1 MNLNNE
7 TKFFNALEDIF
18 IGTKV
23 EGKSGYA
30 NLMNIKSNY
39 FNYIKEELM
48 DTINNELK
56 IIPEFREELFDK
68 LYTFFKRYFNESG
81 SIYFSSTPYQ
91 NRVYDKIYTEN
102 QDMVLFW
109 KTNMLYYVK
118 TDMLFENLMVETS
131 GLKFL
136 IDTEDIEHKKSNEKR
151 NLVFKF
157 DKINPVKNEIILKVS
172 YSVRNTKT
180 KMPELIKELTKEL
193 GKGVVSE
200 EILNSVFR
208 TFRKQSEVD
217 YFINK
222 NAKEFLK
229 EQFDLWIYQ
238 YMFKDITEF
247 SSNRIKQLQVIKS
260 ISYKI
265 IDFIAQFEDELVK
278 IWRKPKFILNS
289 NYVISYDKLADNKEL
304 IGKILMHGGITSQ
317 IEEWKELSLVE
328 KDFSTEN
335 INDIKNFH
343 LPFDTKYFKTL
354 ESEIISKFEN
364 LDDQIDGWM
373 INSENFQA
381 LNTIKNKYKGQVKCI
396 YIDPPFNL
404 NSTDRFLYRTNYK
417 DANWATLL
425 ENRLE
430 LAKELLHEDGLIFV
444 RCDYHGSHIVKMIL
458 EKIFGNMKSEIII
471 ERSRNEAGSPNKL
484 ETVNEWLYMFG
495 KSEAPIQKVKTE
507 RSIANIKWTSFL
519 MAGDRKP
526 PQRTFLGKTL
536 YPPKG
541 QHFSLIQE
549 KVDRLLTD
557 HFLRLK
563 CKDCGTYYFK
573 ADSTEELNVK
583 MKTKKNRF
591 KFYDIKTETNIVG
604 TNKIDH
610 CINCQADN
618 FEVNYIGSNEVYV
631 NNNWLDIPSYA
642 NTHSFQTE
650 NSEQLLERVI
660 SFVKEGYVLDFF
672 AGSATTQATAQKLGV
687 KWLGVELGEHFND
700 VDLPRLKRVISGKD
714 KTGITKTGKYNSGGM
729 FKYSEMEQYEDVLR
743 NTKQIY
749 SDTDFNLL
757 NSNQSIYEQYI
768 FQQDLKFTS
777 AVTIDD
783 SDIKINLESLYENID
798 LTETLSCLTG
808 KKIISIK
815 DGTAKLDGGLVIDL
829 DNPDYKLLKP
839 LIWW

>member
-1 MNLNNE
+1 
-7 TKFFNALEDIF
+7 
-18 IGTKV
+18 
-23 EGKSGYA
+23 
-30 NLMNIKSNY
+30 
-39 FNYIKEELM
+39 M

-193 GKGVVSE
+193 GKGVISE

-583 MKTKKNRF
+583 MKTKK
-591 KFYDIKTETNIVG
+591 
-604 TNKIDH
+604 
-610 CINCQADN
+610 
-618 FEVNYIGSNEVYV
+618 
-631 NNNWLDIPSYA
+631 
-642 NTHSFQTE
+642 
-650 NSEQLLERVI
+650 
-660 SFVKEGYVLDFF
+660 
-672 AGSATTQATAQKLGV
+672 
-687 KWLGVELGEHFND
+687 
-700 VDLPRLKRVISGKD
+700 
-714 KTGITKTGKYNSGGM
+714 
-729 FKYSEMEQYEDVLR
+729 
-743 NTKQIY
+743 
-749 SDTDFNLL
+749 
-757 NSNQSIYEQYI
+757 
-768 FQQDLKFTS
+768 
-777 AVTIDD
+777 
-783 SDIKINLESLYENID
+783 ID
-798 LTETLSCLTG
+798 LSFT
-808 KKIISIK
+808 I
-815 DGTAKLDGGLVIDL
+815 
-829 DNPDYKLLKP
+829 LKQKRI
-839 LIWW
+839 L